1 MIILK
6 ENKIKMNLMK
16 RILEKKIEK
25 FRIEKQQQHELLLNA
40 NYETLM
46 ISRVVKK
53 EVIDIAD
60 LIDNLS

>member
-1 MIILK
+1 MIEFK
-6 ENKIKMNLMK
+6 ENKKKMNFMK

-25 FRIEKQQQHELLLNA
+25 FRNEKQQQHELLLHS

-60 LIDNLS
+60 LIDHLS

>member
-1 MIILK
+1 MQR
-6 ENKIKMNLMK
+6 N
-16 RILEKKIEK
+16 LEKNIEK
-25 FRIEKQQQHELLLNA
+25 FRLEKQQQHELLLHS

>member
-1 MIILK
+1 MIIFK
-6 ENKIKMNLMK
+6 ENKIKMNSMK

-25 FRIEKQQQHELLLNA
+25 FRIEKQQQHELLLHA